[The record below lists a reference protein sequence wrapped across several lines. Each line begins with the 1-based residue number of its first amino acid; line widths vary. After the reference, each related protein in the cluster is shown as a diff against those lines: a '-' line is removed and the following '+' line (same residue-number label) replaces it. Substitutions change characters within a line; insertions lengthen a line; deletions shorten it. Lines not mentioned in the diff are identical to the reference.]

1 MITLNWK
8 YIALLSVGTIAMFI
22 VMLLQPRKDKHHW
35 WEIAII
41 AVALTITGTTGTNLL
56 YFIENGAWGGQ
67 SFFGAIFFVPFVF
80 WWVAKLLRV
89 PYGELMDICAPA
101 ECIML
106 VLFKIRCYISGCCEG
121 KVIWYTDEGA
131 PVFFPSQIVELICA
145 LLIMLVLIRIEKSS
159 KSVGKIYPY
168 YLLLY
173 GSSRYILNW
182 FRWDTAPFVWIL
194 PPGNFWSL
202 CAILMAG
209 VWLFGL
215 YLKEKRDRKGTVLP
229 NTD

>member
-1 MITLNWK
+1 MSLK
-8 YIALLSVGTIAMFI
+8 YVAILSVGTIAMFI
-22 VMLLQPRKDKHHW
+22 IMTLQPRKEGLLW
-35 WEIAII
+35 WKTVII
-41 AVALTITGTTGTNLL
+41 ALLLTVTGTAGTYLM
-56 YFIENGAWGGQ
+56 FFVENGFWGGQ
-67 SFFGAIFFVPFVF
+67 SFFGAIFIVPFIFVG
-80 WWVAKLLRV
+80 VAKLFKI
-89 PYGELMDICAPA
+89 PYGVLLDLCAPA

-106 VLFKIRCYISGCCEG
+106 AIFKVNCYIAGCCEG

-145 LLIMLVLIRIEKSS
+145 LLIMLVLIRMEKSS